1 MTLKFNQIKWIHF
14 SPILKSLLF
23 WILFLFSLFLI
34 GVFICPIFPTQWER
48 FIYGIFGTI
57 ASIGITWVF
66 VKGEGKS
73 FRDYN
78 LVWKRNT
85 LLNFSKGLVIGV
97 VLLLFIIGLLVLFS
111 DIEMVTAINNWN
123 ITQLFWMLAII
134 PLALMEEIAFR
145 SYPFLEL
152 NHRYG
157 FRLTQWLVA
166 IAFASYH
173 IVQGWNISTAFF
185 GPAIWAFVFGLG
197 AIVSRGIALPTGIHV
212 ALNIGQQVFG
222 MQGENSN
229 AIWILK
235 QPEGSSAEAIARTD
249 QVGLIAQILVLV
261 LAIMATEYYIRSK
274 RITIRESSL

>member
-34 GVFICPIFPTQWER
+34 GVFICPIFPAQWER
-48 FIYGIFGTI
+48 FIYGIFGTM
-57 ASIGITWVF
+57 AAIGFTWLF
-66 VKGEGKS
+66 VNKEGRA

-85 LLNFSKGLVIGV
+85 LLNFSMGLVIGV
-97 VLLLFIIGLLVLFS
+97 ILLLFIIGLLVFFS
-111 DIEMVTAINNWN
+111 DIELVASINNWN
-123 ITQLFWMLAII
+123 IAQLFWMLAII

-197 AIVSRGIALPTGIHV
+197 AIYSRGIALPTGIHV

-229 AIWILK
+229 AIWVLK
-235 QPEGSSAEAIARTD
+235 HPDGTSAEAIARTD
-249 QVGLIAQILVLV
+249 QVGLIAQIMVLI
-261 LAIMATEYYIRSK
+261 LAIMATEFYIRNQK
-274 RITIRESSL
+274 KLETYNQ

>member
-1 MTLKFNQIKWIHF
+1 MIKKFSILN
-14 SPILKSLLF
+14 PILKSLLY
-23 WILFLFSLFLI
+23 WVLFMLSLLI
-34 GVFICPIFPTQWER
+34 VGGLISPIFPELWER

-57 ASIGITWVF
+57 AAIGITWLF

-73 FRDYN
+73 FREYN

-85 LLNFSKGLVIGV
+85 LFNFSKGLVVGV
-97 VLLLFIIGLLVLFS
+97 ILLLFIIGLLVLFS
-111 DIEMVTAINNWN
+111 NIELVSSTQTWN
-123 ITQLFWMLAII
+123 IGNLFWILAII

-145 SYPFLEL
+145 SYTFLEL

-166 IAFASYH
+166 IAFAFYH

-197 AIVSRGIALPTGIHV
+197 AIYSRGIALPTGIHV

-229 AIWILK
+229 AVWVLK
-235 QPEGSSAEAIARTD
+235 HPEGTTAEAIARTD
-249 QVGLIAQILVLV
+249 QIGLITQIMVFVIAL
-261 LAIMATEYYIRSK
+261 ISTEYYIRSK
-274 RITIRESSL
+274 

>member
-14 SPILKSLLF
+14 NPILKSLLF

-34 GVFICPIFPTQWER
+34 GVFICPIFPAQWER
-48 FIYGIFGTI
+48 FIYGIFGTM
-57 ASIGITWVF
+57 AAIGFTWLF
-66 VKGEGKS
+66 VNKEGRA

-85 LLNFSKGLVIGV
+85 LLNFSMGLVIGV
-97 VLLLFIIGLLVLFS
+97 ILLLFIIGLLVLFS
-111 DIEMVTAINNWN
+111 DIEMVASMNNWN
-123 ITQLFWMLAII
+123 IAQLFWMLAII

-197 AIVSRGIALPTGIHV
+197 AIYSRGIALPTGIHV

-229 AIWILK
+229 AIWVLK
-235 QPEGSSAEAIARTD
+235 HPDGTSAEAIARTD
-249 QVGLIAQILVLV
+249 QVGLIAQIMVLI
-261 LAIMATEYYIRSK
+261 LAIMATEFYIRNQK
-274 RITIRESSL
+274 KN

>member
-1 MTLKFNQIKWIHF
+1 MSIKFNLIKWIHLN
-14 SPILKSLLF
+14 PVVKSLLY
-23 WILFLFSLFLI
+23 WVLFMLSLLI
-34 GVFICPIFPTQWER
+34 VGGFISPIFPEQWER

-57 ASIGITWVF
+57 AAIGITWVF
-66 VKGEGKS
+66 VKWEGKS

-78 LVWKRNT
+78 LVWKRST
-85 LLNFSKGLVIGV
+85 LFNFSKGMVIGV
-97 VLLLFIIGLLVLFS
+97 ILLLFIIGLLVLFS
-111 DIEMVTAINNWN
+111 DIELVASINKWN
-123 ITQLFWMLAII
+123 IAQLFWMLAII

-157 FRLTQWLVA
+157 LRLTQWFVA

-173 IVQGWNISTAFF
+173 IVQGWNISTAFL

-249 QVGLIAQILVLV
+249 QVGLMSQIIILVLA
-261 LAIMATEYYIRSK
+261 LIATEYYIRSK
-274 RITIRESSL
+274 RMTLKESGL

>member
-1 MTLKFNQIKWIHF
+1 MIKQF
-14 SPILKSLLF
+14 SILNPFIKSLLY
-23 WILFLFSLFLI
+23 WVLFMLSLLI
-34 GVFICPIFPTQWER
+34 VGGLISPIFPKEWER
-48 FIYGIFGTI
+48 FVYGIFGTI
-57 ASIGITWVF
+57 ASIGITWLF
-66 VKGEGKS
+66 VNWERKS

-85 LLNFSKGLVIGV
+85 LLNFSMGLVIGV
-97 VLLLFIIGLLVLFS
+97 ILLLFIIGLLVLFS
-111 DIEMVTAINNWN
+111 DIELVASINKWN
-123 ITQLFWMLAII
+123 IAQLFWMLAII

-157 FRLTQWLVA
+157 FRLTQWFVA

-173 IVQGWNISTAFF
+173 IVQGWNISIAFL

-229 AIWILK
+229 AIWFLK
-235 QPEGSSAEAIARTD
+235 HPEGSSAEAIARTD
-249 QVGLIAQILVLV
+249 QVGLMSQIIILVLA
-261 LAIMATEYYIRSK
+261 LIATEYYIRSK
-274 RITIRESSL
+274 RMTLKESGL

>member
-34 GVFICPIFPTQWER
+34 GVFICPIFPAQWER
-48 FIYGIFGTI
+48 FIYGIFGTM
-57 ASIGITWVF
+57 AAIGFTWLF
-66 VKGEGKS
+66 VNKEGRA

-85 LLNFSKGLVIGV
+85 LLNFSMGLVIGV
-97 VLLLFIIGLLVLFS
+97 ILLLFIIGLLVFFS
-111 DIEMVTAINNWN
+111 DIEMVASINNWN
-123 ITQLFWMLAII
+123 IAQLFWMLAII

-197 AIVSRGIALPTGIHV
+197 AIYSRGIALPTGIHV

-229 AIWILK
+229 AIWVLK
-235 QPEGSSAEAIARTD
+235 HPDGTSAEAIARTD
-249 QVGLIAQILVLV
+249 QVGLIAQIMVLI
-261 LAIMATEYYIRSK
+261 LAIMATEFYIRNQK
-274 RITIRESSL
+274 KLETYNQ

>member
-1 MTLKFNQIKWIHF
+1 M
-14 SPILKSLLF
+14 
-23 WILFLFSLFLI
+23 FSLFLI

-57 ASIGITWVF
+57 AAIGITWVF
-66 VKGEGKS
+66 VKWEGKS

-85 LLNFSKGLVIGV
+85 LFNFSKGLVIGV
-97 VLLLFIIGLLVLFS
+97 VLLLFIIGVLVLFS
-111 DIEMVTAINNWN
+111 DIELVASINKWN
-123 ITQLFWMLAII
+123 IAQLFWMLAII

-157 FRLTQWLVA
+157 FRLTQWFVA

-235 QPEGSSAEAIARTD
+235 QPKGSSAEAIARTD

>member
-1 MTLKFNQIKWIHF
+1 MIKQF
-14 SPILKSLLF
+14 SILNPFIKSLLY
-23 WILFLFSLFLI
+23 WVLFMLSLLI
-34 GVFICPIFPTQWER
+34 VGGLISPIFPKEWER
-48 FIYGIFGTI
+48 FVYGIFGTI
-57 ASIGITWVF
+57 ASIGITWLF
-66 VKGEGKS
+66 VNWERKS

-85 LLNFSKGLVIGV
+85 LLNFSMGLVIGV
-97 VLLLFIIGLLVLFS
+97 FLLLFIIGLLVLFS
-111 DIEMVTAINNWN
+111 DIELFASINKWN
-123 ITQLFWMLAII
+123 IAQLFWMLAII

-157 FRLTQWLVA
+157 LRLTQWFVA

-173 IVQGWNISTAFF
+173 IVQGWNISTAFL

-249 QVGLIAQILVLV
+249 QVGLLTQILVLV
-261 LAIMATEYYIRSK
+261 LAIWATEFYIRK
-274 RITIRESSL
+274 NQLNLKDSSL